1 MGKTV
6 QESLQGSPY
15 EEYGLAYVT
24 EKNVNIGAEIAY
36 LLDQERKTPYKIVK
50 EVVNEDGE
58 KVTKRVANPDSL
70 ENKLA
75 SVYEPVVEL
84 SKPQKTMGKWQYHKG
99 GLTRI
104 GVKFDT
110 AEDRA
115 SFDKQADPVF
125 REIREEYEK
134 LVEKNADNPDFLAF
148 KDMLD
153 FNMMTFYPEKGDFTQ
168 AMADSPYLALLHSQV
183 GGMPNFRKYSL
194 KELREALEGPA
205 DPVTGEETKPLNL
218 LNAYY
223 RGISGL
229 FELEYEKQKLQKT
242 GYTQAQEKEYLG
254 KLKDGMQSMVDAYDK
269 MYAFE
274 EKHHLEYKQGE
285 YLNNN
290 LDHLT
295 GISPGEN
302 RSPRKSIGQLRG
314 QIKAIENGWG
324 MDELAILGTLG
335 ELKEVVE
342 TQIRKAD
349 YFFDQDKGRPERQ
362 KKIIESKKQNEA
374 LLEALKELDKTV
386 MDRKVTNGA
395 EKKEVLDTISKF
407 VREGVKKYPLTEL
420 DTIFNVQNA
429 AFLKESEAKVN
440 DQIYR
445 IYQREGIPAEFGVL
459 SERMQYVIDI
469 YGSNPVHH
477 EVWNKEVIKKE
488 LFEERLKPYDASKL
502 PFTETELVAIGM
514 AYTSLNTPENL
525 SIRKACEV
533 NKMGTD
539 RDLLEQNTFWTAD
552 MFMRETG
559 PRENLASVSNIVANG
574 RMGAK
579 RVAES
584 YAQGDRK
591 PLAEVIQNA
600 LRVSL
605 QNGEMDA
612 TLGSY
617 SALYEYASLKS
628 FLGMLERDE
637 GLKKEFDAV
646 NASVSAGDRVD
657 LDRVQERLRLQKIAA
672 EKFVAESELKGKT
685 PMTEKRRNEL
695 YDAAIKGKIVNDVI
709 MHERQKSDKSAKA
722 LKREVEFD
730 LSQKKF
736 LAEVAAGRANMT
748 EYTSR
753 ALAFT
758 QKKDIRNDAVR
769 FLVSEEGERAL
780 GEFAEKMKQKY
791 EKLKTGFNA
800 VDPQKDAYEVEIL
813 KFTAEIYNNINLG
826 KLNAGQ
832 KLSEQE
838 LKEIT
843 ADYIRNEMISTRA
856 RVFLDG
862 GERNRFAEAQG
873 GKEVGEE
880 RKQDVI
886 RYDDKLK
893 EFIDQMN
900 FLDMKQE
907 DLAQLLQSGT
917 LKDAADRLLDAAEF
931 ESVQASLQNVVDQ
944 KAAGKNVREIAPS
957 LGDAIADLTAG
968 KKRAWFGKEDYNTV
982 LADLEEMNRTYQEKE
997 AQFVKDG
1004 SDAFGPGFRKKQED
1018 LLQRMQAYKTRKEQE
1033 FANNEQIGKT
1043 DNATSRARYD
1053 AMDKAIQSLK
1063 ERMKFDEKYDRLLS
1077 ASIEHEEYMKIARER
1092 TVERKNEWNVE
1103 RKTEDPTVNTETHH
1117 DPSVGNKTA
1126 KDDFA
1131 KMDKKFESFKY
1142 LGTSF
1147 EGNSIDATGGGAYG
1161 LTNFEYMAAQMIAT
1175 SSIKEAVKN
1184 GKVAPGRAMNQIGIE
1199 TGKICKEEDFRAW
1212 IQNISNE
1219 DKEALSKKDADGVR
1233 KDFADALSKKLYDSD
1248 AEKTKDNTADKKK
1261 ETVKT
1266 EAKKEA
1272 KKETKIKTPQK
1283 TQPEPTRE
1291 VG

>member
-1 MGKTV
+1 M
-6 QESLQGSPY
+6 
-15 EEYGLAYVT
+15 A
-24 EKNVNIGAEIAY
+24 N
-36 LLDQERKTPYKIVK
+36 LLDQERNTPYKIEK
-50 EVVNEDGE
+50 EVVDEDGK
-58 KVTKRVANPDSL
+58 KVTKKVDNPDSL
-70 ENKLA
+70 VTKL
-75 SVYEPVVEL
+75 SSLVPRLVEL
-84 SKPQKTMGKWQYHKG
+84 DRPQKTMGKWQYHKV
-99 GLTRI
+99 GLTKI

-110 AEDRA
+110 AEDRD
-115 SFDKQADPVF
+115 SFDKQADQVF
-125 REIREEYEK
+125 REIRDGYEK

-148 KDMLD
+148 KTMFD

-168 AMADSPYLALLHSQV
+168 AMADSPYLAMLHSQV
-183 GGMPNFRKYSL
+183 GGMPKFGKYSL
-194 KELREALEGPA
+194 RELREALDGPA

-223 RGISGL
+223 QGISGL

-274 EKHHLEYKQGE
+274 GKHHLEYKQGE

-295 GISPGEN
+295 GISPDEN
-302 RSPRKSIGQLRG
+302 RSPTKSIGQLRG

-335 ELKEVVE
+335 ELKEFVE
-342 TQIRKAD
+342 TQISKAD
-349 YFFDQDKGRPERQ
+349 YFIDQDKGSPESQQ
-362 KKIIESKKQNEA
+362 KLIKRKEQNKA
-374 LLEALKELDKTV
+374 LLEDLKKLDQTV

-420 DTIFNVQNA
+420 DTIFNVQNV

-440 DQIYR
+440 DQIT
-445 IYQREGIPAEFGVL
+445 RERKGIPAEFGVL
-459 SERMQYVIDI
+459 SERMQNVIDI

-477 EVWNKEVIKKE
+477 EEWNKLVIKKD

-525 SIRKACEV
+525 TIRKECKV
-533 NKMGTD
+533 GNFRTD
-539 RDLLEQNTFWTAD
+539 KDLLEQNTFWTAD
-552 MFMRETG
+552 LFMLENG
-559 PRENLASVSNIVANG
+559 PRENFASVSSIAANG

-600 LRVSL
+600 FRVSL
-605 QNGEMDA
+605 QHEELEAGI
-612 TLGSY
+612 GSY
-617 SALYEYASLKS
+617 AALYEYASLKS

-637 GLKKEFDAV
+637 GLKKEFDVV

-657 LDRVQERLRLQKIAA
+657 LDRVQERLQLQKIAA
-672 EKFVAESELKGKT
+672 EKFAAESELKGKT
-685 PMTEKRRNEL
+685 PMTENRRNEL
-695 YDAAIKGKIVNDVI
+695 YDAAIKGKIVDDVV
-709 MHERQKSDKSAKA
+709 MHEKEKSDKSANA
-722 LKREVEFD
+722 LKREAEFD
-730 LSQKKF
+730 RSQKKI
-736 LAEVAAGRANMT
+736 LAEVAAGRATML
-748 EYTSR
+748 EYNDL
-753 ALAFT
+753 ALAFA
-758 QKKDIRNDAVR
+758 QKKDIRKDAAR
-769 FLVSEEGERAL
+769 FLASEEGETAL
-780 GEFAEKMKQKY
+780 SEFAGKMKQKY
-791 EKLKTGFNA
+791 EKLKTGFDA

-813 KFTAEIYNNINLG
+813 KFTAEIQNNINLG

-856 RVFLDG
+856 GEFLDG
-862 GERNRFAEAQG
+862 GVRDRFAEALS
-873 GKEVGEE
+873 GKGVVD

-886 RYDDKLK
+886 RYDDELK

-907 DLAQLLQSGT
+907 DLAQLLKSGT
-917 LKDAADRLLDAAEF
+917 LKDAADRLLDAVEF
-931 ESVQASLQNVVDQ
+931 EPMQKSLQNVVDQ
-944 KAAGKNVREIAPS
+944 KAAGKDVKEIAPS

-968 KKRAWFGKEDYNTV
+968 KKRAWFGKEDYNKV

-1004 SDAFGPGFRKKQED
+1004 SDAFGPGFKEKQED

-1033 FANNEQIGKT
+1033 FANNKQRGKT

-1053 AMDKAIQSLK
+1053 AMDKAMRSLK

-1077 ASIEHEEYMKIARER
+1077 APIEHEEYMKIARER

-1117 DPSVGNKTA
+1117 DPSVRNKTA

-1131 KMDKKFESFKY
+1131 KMDQKFESFKY

-1161 LTNFEYMAAQMIAT
+1161 LTKFEYMAAQMIAT

-1184 GKVAPGRAMNQIGIE
+1184 GKVAPGSAMNQIGIE

-1233 KDFADALSKKLYDSD
+1233 KDFADALSRKLFDSD

-1261 ETVKT
+1261 EPVKT

-1272 KKETKIKTPQK
+1272 KKETKIKTPLK